1 MSTQLVKS
9 KTEQLAVYLNDLR
22 AYENIS
28 YDEFLSKHHY
38 AVERL
43 LELLVI
49 TASDATLHILLMQG
63 EEMPMTLR
71 TTFLRAGELQIIPE
85 ALAQRLAAAAGL
97 RNLIVHAY
105 AKVDLRI
112 VYDSIRPALTDF
124 SELTTVLAKQIGI
137 I

>member
-1 MSTQLVKS
+1 MSVEIVKS
-9 KTEQLAVYLNDLR
+9 KIEQLMLFLDDLR
-22 AYENIS
+22 EYENIS
-28 YDEFLSKHHY
+28 YEDFLSKHHY

-49 TASDATLHILLMQG
+49 TASDATLHILSLQG

-85 ALAQRLAAAAGL
+85 ALTQRLAAAAGL

-112 VYDSIRPALTDF
+112 VYDSIRPALLDF
-124 SELTTVLAKQIGI
+124 SELATVLAKHLGI

>member
-1 MSTQLVKS
+1 MSVEIVKS
-9 KTEQLAVYLNDLR
+9 KTEQLALFLDDLR
-22 AYENIS
+22 EYENIS
-28 YDEFLSKHHY
+28 YEAFLDKDHY

-49 TASDATLHILLMQG
+49 TASDAIVHILSMAG
-63 EEMPMTLR
+63 EETPMTLR
-71 TTFLRAGELQIIPE
+71 TTFLRAGELQLMP
-85 ALAQRLAAAAGL
+85 ASLAQRLAVAAGL

-112 VYDSIRPALTDF
+112 VYDSIRPALLDF
-124 SELTTVLAKQIGI
+124 SELATVLAKHLGI

>member
-1 MSTQLVKS
+1 MH
-9 KTEQLAVYLNDLR
+9 E
-22 AYENIS
+22 YEHIS
-28 YDEFLSKHHY
+28 YEDFLDKEHY

-49 TASDATLHILLMQG
+49 TASDALMHVLSLAN

-71 TTFLRAGELQIIPE
+71 TTFLRAGELNIIPA
-85 ALAQRLAAAAGL
+85 ALAQRVAAAAGL

-105 AKVDLRI
+105 AKVDLKI
-112 VYDSIRPALTDF
+112 VYDSIRPALIDF
-124 SELTTVLAKQIGI
+124 SEFAAALSQYMGI